1 MRKVFGSITVCITLV
16 VLAPLALATA
26 ADASTT
32 RHVHPGESIQHAVN
46 LSAPGDTVIVE
57 SGTYAQTVRISTSGI
72 TLIGQGATIVPPA
85 SPDGFRCLDHG
96 AVAFGICIG
105 ARPHD
110 PSPVL
115 DGVTVQGFTVKN
127 FPESGIFAVANTNLT
142 ISGNTAINNEEYGI
156 AAFGTVG
163 TRFLNNTA
171 SGAEEAN
178 FYLGDSPGANALVR
192 GNRSHD
198 GALGIFIRNS
208 DGLTV
213 QDNTMRDNCAGLLV
227 LADAPGP
234 AGNVLVRHNT
244 ILANSHACPPAEG
257 PAFSGIG
264 VALLGAHDV
273 SIQSNVIQG
282 NVPSG
287 PSFASG
293 GVVVSDQGPGSTA
306 PMNNKV
312 THNVITG
319 NTPDINDTGTG
330 SGNVYRNNQCGSDPG
345 ACS

>member
-1 MRKVFGSITVCITLV
+1 MRKLIGYITVCATLG
-16 VLAPLALATA
+16 VLAPLGLANA
-26 ADASTT
+26 AGASTT

-46 LSAPGDTVIVE
+46 LSAPGDTVVVE
-57 SGTYAQTVRISTSGI
+57 SGTYAQTVRISTSHI
-72 TLIGQGATIVPPA
+72 TLIGRGATIVPPA

-96 AVAFGICIG
+96 QLAFGICIG

-127 FPESGIFAVANTNLT
+127 FPASGIFAVANMNLT
-142 ISGNTAINNEEYGI
+142 IRDNTAIDNEEYGI

-171 SGAEEAN
+171 TGAEEAN

-192 GNRSHD
+192 GNVSHD

-213 QDNTMRDNCAGLLV
+213 QDNDMRDNCAGLLV

-244 ILANSHACPPAEG
+244 ILRNNHACPPAEG
-257 PAFSGIG
+257 PPFSGIG
-264 VALLGAHDV
+264 IALLGAHDV
-273 SIQSNVIQG
+273 SIQANVIQG

-287 PSFASG
+287 PTFAGG

-312 THNVITG
+312 SHNVFTG

-330 SGNVYRNNQCGSDPG
+330 SGNVYRNNQCGADPG

>member
-1 MRKVFGSITVCITLV
+1 MY
-16 VLAPLALATA
+16 
-26 ADASTT
+26 
-32 RHVHPGESIQHAVN
+32 PGQSIQHAVD

-57 SGTYAQTVRISTSGI
+57 SGTYAQTVRISVSGI
-72 TLIGQGATIVPPA
+72 TLTGRGATLVPPA

-96 AVAFGICIG
+96 AIAFGICIG

-127 FPESGIFAVANTNLT
+127 FPASGIFAVGQTNLT
-142 ISGNTAINNEEYGI
+142 LRNNTAIDNAEYGL

-163 TRFLNNTA
+163 TQMVNNTA
-171 SGAEEAN
+171 SGSEEAN
-178 FYLGDSPGANALVR
+178 FYLGDSPGANAVVR
-192 GNRSHD
+192 GNVSHD

-213 QDNTMRDNCAGLLV
+213 QDNEMRDNCAGLLV

-244 ILANSHACPPAEG
+244 MLANNHVCPSAEG
-257 PAFSGIG
+257 PPFSGIG

-273 SIQSNVIQG
+273 TIQANVIQN
-282 NVPSG
+282 NVATG
-287 PSFASG
+287 PELRLRRSRR
-293 GVVVSDQGPGSTA
+293 QRPGS
-306 PMNNKV
+306 
-312 THNVITG
+312 G
-319 NTPDINDTGTG
+319 FDRPDEQQGQPQRDHPQLARYQRHRRGKRQRLPEQHLRHRPRRLQLSNESTTM
-330 SGNVYRNNQCGSDPG
+330 
-345 ACS
+345 